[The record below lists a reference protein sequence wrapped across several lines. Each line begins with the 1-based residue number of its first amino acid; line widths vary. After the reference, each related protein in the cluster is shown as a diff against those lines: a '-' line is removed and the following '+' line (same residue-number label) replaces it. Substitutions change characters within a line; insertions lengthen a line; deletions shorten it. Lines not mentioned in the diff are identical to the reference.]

1 MKLER
6 SSWIVDSRK
15 TIVYIWLLR
24 VSKFSTIARVIKSH
38 LALGQ
43 KISTNTQAKKPSG
56 PDRESSTITG
66 AWMQNPYKAKKS
78 TSAGPKK
85 FNRYRAEKFN
95 QDRAM
100 TSGATIRCMFRT
112 KWRSAQIVGQVLCG
126 HHFVWLR
133 VCSSSNIGLALFVF
147 ENLDGSK
154 LQKVVQQLVDQEIEC
169 ALSLGSEKR

>member
-38 LALGQ
+38 LESGQ
-43 KISTNTQAKKPSG
+43 KATIDTQAKKPSRL
-56 PDRESSTITG
+56 DRESSTITG
-66 AWMQNPYKAKKS
+66 AWMLYPYKAKKS

-100 TSGATIRCMFRT
+100 TSGTTIRCMFRT

-126 HHFVWLR
+126 HHFVWIR
-133 VCSSSNIGLALFVF
+133 VCCSGNIRMTLFVF
-147 ENLDGSK
+147 ENLDR
-154 LQKVVQQLVDQEIEC
+154 L
-169 ALSLGSEKR
+169 